1 LAQRLIQSGGI
12 QSEVVQSEVRNR
24 IAFITL
30 NRPAA
35 LNALSL
41 PMIVELRKAF
51 SQFAADPNVNAVLI
65 KGAGEK
71 AFCAGGD
78 IRAIYESYQKSDS
91 LHRDFFVTEYPLDY
105 LLYSY
110 PKPYIALIDGIVL
123 GGGMGISQG
132 ARLRIAGDRTRM
144 AMPETAI
151 GFFPDVGAS
160 YFLSRLAG
168 SLGTYLAL
176 TGVQI
181 RAADAVYAGLADVY
195 LPRAAVDALESE
207 LAALKWPAEGGGAA
221 ADSGRLATDAGRT
234 AIEDLVRGLSQ
245 VPPAAPLAALRS
257 AIDLHF
263 AADSV
268 PGLLRSL
275 ESESRPEFLEWA
287 TQTVD
292 LINTR
297 SPTMLAV
304 TLRQLQRGKSMSLAE
319 CFRMELGLV
328 RHCFTQGDFIEG
340 VRAMIIDKDNAPA
353 WHPKFIDEVTDDAV
367 AAMFNDPWAG
377 ARHPLADLEGVH
389 ACS

>member
-1 LAQRLIQSGGI
+1 LAQRLI
-12 QSEVVQSEVRNR
+12 QSEVRNR

-30 NRPAA
+30 DRPAA

-41 PMIVELRKAF
+41 PMILELRKAF
-51 SQFAADPNVNAVLI
+51 RQFASDPGVGAVLI

-78 IRAIYESYQKSDS
+78 IRAIYESYQNADS
-91 LHRDFFVTEYPLDY
+91 LHREFFVTEYPLDY

-132 ARLRIAGDRTRM
+132 SRMRIVGDRTRM

-168 SLGTYLAL
+168 SLGAYLAL

-181 RAADAVYAGLADVY
+181 RAADALYVGLADQY
-195 LPRAAVDALESE
+195 LPRSAVDGLESE
-207 LAALKWPAEGGGAA
+207 LSALSWPDLGNGAA
-221 ADSGRLATDAGRT
+221 HA
-234 AIEDLVRGLSQ
+234 AIEGIIRKLSADL
-245 VPPAAPLAALRS
+245 PPAPLAALRP
-257 AIDLHF
+257 AVDLHF
-263 AADSV
+263 ASASV
-268 PGLLRSL
+268 PALLQSL
-275 ESESRPEFLEWA
+275 ENESRPEFSEWA
-287 TQTVD
+287 TRTLD
-292 LINTR
+292 LLNTR
-297 SPTMLAV
+297 SPTLLAV
-304 TLRQLQRGKSMSLAE
+304 TLEQLKRGKSLSLAE

-328 RHCFTQGDFIEG
+328 RQCFIQGDFIEG
-340 VRAMIIDKDNAPA
+340 VRAMIIDKDNAPV
-353 WHPKFIDEVTDDAV
+353 WRPPVIDDVTDADIE
-367 AAMFNDPWAG
+367 AMFTDPWAG
-377 ARHPLADLEGVH
+377 ARHPLADLEGVN

>member
-1 LAQRLIQSGGI
+1 LAERLI
-12 QSEVVQSEVRNR
+12 QSEVRNR

-41 PMIVELRKAF
+41 DMIVQLRSDL
-51 SQFAADPNVNAVLI
+51 SQFAADANVNAVLM

-78 IRAIYESYQKSDS
+78 IRAIYESYQNGDS

-105 LLYSY
+105 LLHAY
-110 PKPYIALIDGIVL
+110 PKPYIALIDGIVM

-132 ARLRIAGDRTRM
+132 SPLRIVGDRTRM
-144 AMPETAI
+144 AMPEVAI

-168 SLGTYLAL
+168 CLGAYLAL
-176 TGVQI
+176 TGVQL

-195 LPRAAVDALESE
+195 LPRSNVDMLESE
-207 LAALKWPAEGGGAA
+207 LCALTLSAAGRSEDWRAAIGGVVQ
-221 ADSGRLATDAGRT
+221 RLAGA
-234 AIEDLVRGLSQ
+234 DL
-245 VPPAAPLAALRS
+245 PPAPLAAIRP
-257 AIDLHF
+257 AIDQHF
-263 AADSV
+263 AAASV
-268 PGLLRSL
+268 PALLESL
-275 ESESRPEFLEWA
+275 EEESRPQFREWA
-287 TQTVD
+287 ARTVD

-304 TLRQLQRGKSMSLAE
+304 TLEQLKRGKSMSLAD
-319 CFRMELGLV
+319 CLRMELGLV

-340 VRAMIIDKDNAPA
+340 VRAAIIDKDNTPM
-353 WHPKFIDEVTDDAV
+353 WRPQRIGEVTDASV
-367 AAMFNDPWAG
+367 EAMFADPWAG
-377 ARHPLADLEGVH
+377 ARHPLADL
-389 ACS
+389 

>member
-1 LAQRLIQSGGI
+1 LAERLI
-12 QSEVVQSEVRNR
+12 ESEVRNR

-41 PMIVELRKAF
+41 DMIVQLRSAL
-51 SQFAADPNVNAVLI
+51 SRFAADANINAVLI

-78 IRAIYESYQKSDS
+78 IRAIYQSYQNGDS

-105 LLYSY
+105 LLHSY
-110 PKPYIALIDGIVL
+110 PKPYIALIDGFVM

-132 ARLRIAGDRTRM
+132 SPMRIVGDRTRM
-144 AMPETAI
+144 AMPEVAI

-168 SLGTYLAL
+168 SLGPYLAL

-181 RAADAVYAGLADVY
+181 RAADALYAGLADVY
-195 LPRAAVDALESE
+195 LPRTSVDLLEPE
-207 LAALKWPAEGGGAA
+207 LAALTLEGAHRSEDWRVAIG
-221 ADSGRLATDAGRT
+221 DVIRRLAGV
-234 AIEDLVRGLSQ
+234 DL
-245 VPPAAPLAALRS
+245 PPAPLAAIRP
-257 AIDLHF
+257 AIDQHF
-263 AADSV
+263 AAASV
-268 PGLLRSL
+268 PALLESL
-275 ESESRPEFLEWA
+275 EEESRPQFLEWA
-287 TQTVD
+287 RQTVD

-304 TLRQLQRGKSMSLAE
+304 TLEQLKRGKSMSLAD
-319 CFRMELGLV
+319 CLRMELGLV
-328 RHCFTQGDFIEG
+328 RHCFIQGDFIEG
-340 VRAMIIDKDNAPA
+340 VRATIIDKDNVPV
-353 WHPKFIDEVTDDAV
+353 WRPQHIEEVTDASV
-367 AAMFNDPWAG
+367 EAMFADPWAG
-377 ARHPLADLEGVH
+377 GRHPLANLEGIH

>member
-1 LAQRLIQSGGI
+1 LIQSEI
-12 QSEVVQSEVRNR
+12 RNR

-41 PMIVELRKAF
+41 PMIVQLRQAF
-51 SQFAADPNVNAVLI
+51 GQFAADPNVNAVLI

-78 IRAIYESYQKSDS
+78 IRAIYASYQNGDS

-110 PKPYIALIDGIVL
+110 PKPYIALIDGIVM

-132 ARLRIAGDRTRM
+132 SRMRIAGDRTRM

-168 SLGTYLAL
+168 SLGVYLAL

-195 LPRAAVDALESE
+195 LPRSAVDVLESE
-207 LAALKWPAEGGGAA
+207 LDALDWHVG
-221 ADSGRLATDAGRT
+221 SGSV
-234 AIEDLVRGLSQ
+234 AIEGLIRRLSQ
-245 VPPAAPLAALRS
+245 DPGAAPLAALRP

-275 ESESRPEFLEWA
+275 ESESRPGFLEWA
-287 TQTVD
+287 AQTLD

-328 RHCFTQGDFIEG
+328 RQCLIQGDFIEG

-353 WHPKFIDEVTDDAV
+353 WHPQFIDDVTDDAV
-367 AAMFNDPWAG
+367 AAMFIDPWAG

>member
-1 LAQRLIQSGGI
+1 LAERLIQSEI
-12 QSEVVQSEVRNR
+12 RNR

-41 PMIVELRKAF
+41 PMIVELRQAF
-51 SQFAADPNVNAVLI
+51 RQFAADPNVSAVLI

-78 IRAIYESYQKSDS
+78 IRAIYESYQNGDS

-110 PKPYIALIDGIVL
+110 PKPYIALIDGIVM

-132 ARLRIAGDRTRM
+132 SRMRIAGDRTRM

-160 YFLSRLAG
+160 YFLSRLSG
-168 SLGTYLAL
+168 SLGVYLAL

-181 RAADAVYAGLADVY
+181 RAADAVYAGLADLY
-195 LPRAAVDALESE
+195 LPRSAVDVLESE
-207 LAALKWPAEGGGAA
+207 LVALDWNVG
-221 ADSGRLATDAGRT
+221 SGS
-234 AIEDLVRGLSQ
+234 AIDGLIRKLSQ
-245 VPPAAPLAALRS
+245 DPGAAPLAALRP
-257 AIDLHF
+257 AIDQHF

-275 ESESRPEFLEWA
+275 ESESRPEFLVWA
-287 TQTVD
+287 TQTLD

-304 TLRQLQRGKSMSLAE
+304 TLQQLQRGKSMSLAE

-328 RHCFTQGDFIEG
+328 RQCLIQGDFIEG

-353 WHPKFIDEVTDDAV
+353 WRPPFIDDVTDDAV
-367 AAMFNDPWAG
+367 AAMFIDPWAG

>member
-1 LAQRLIQSGGI
+1 MIL
-12 QSEVVQSEVRNR
+12 SEVRNR
-24 IAFITL
+24 VAFITL

-41 PMIVELRKAF
+41 DMIVQLRSALG
-51 SQFAADPNVNAVLI
+51 QFAVDPDINAVLI

-78 IRAIYESYQKSDS
+78 IRAIYESYQNADS

-105 LLYSY
+105 LLHSY

-132 ARLRIAGDRTRM
+132 SRMRVVGDRTRM
-144 AMPETAI
+144 AMPEVAI

-168 SLGTYLAL
+168 SLGAYLAL

-181 RAADAVYAGLADVY
+181 RAADAVYAGLADKY
-195 LPRAAVDALESE
+195 LSRASVDLLESE
-207 LAALKWPAEGGGAA
+207 LAALKWEDTHHSEDARAAIGGVIETLAH
-221 ADSGRLATDAGRT
+221 ADL
-234 AIEDLVRGLSQ
+234 
-245 VPPAAPLAALRS
+245 PPAPLAALRP
-257 AIDLHF
+257 AIDEHF
-263 AADSV
+263 AAVSV
-268 PGLLRSL
+268 PAMLESL
-275 ESESRPEFLEWA
+275 EGESRPEFLAWA
-287 TQTVD
+287 RQTVD

-304 TLRQLQRGKSMSLAE
+304 TLEQLKRGKSMSLAE
-319 CFRMELGLV
+319 CLRMELGLV
-328 RHCFTQGDFIEG
+328 RHCFIQGDFIEG

-353 WHPKFIDEVTDDAV
+353 WRPPHLEEVTDAAV
-367 AAMFNDPWAG
+367 AAMFTDPWAG
-377 ARHPLADLEGVH
+377 ATHPLANLEGVH
-389 ACS
+389 ACN

>member
-1 LAQRLIQSGGI
+1 LAERLI
-12 QSEVVQSEVRNR
+12 QSEVRNR

-41 PMIVELRKAF
+41 DMILQLRSAL
-51 SQFAADPNVNAVLI
+51 SQFAADANVKAVLI

-78 IRAIYESYQKSDS
+78 IRAIYESYQNGDD

-105 LLYSY
+105 LLHSY

-132 ARLRIAGDRTRM
+132 SRLRIVGDRTRM
-144 AMPETAI
+144 AMPEVAI

-160 YFLSRLAG
+160 YFLSRLEG
-168 SLGTYLAL
+168 SLGPYLAL

-181 RAADAVYAGLADVY
+181 RAADALYAGLADVY
-195 LPRAAVDALESE
+195 LPRSSVDLLESE
-207 LAALKWPAEGGGAA
+207 LTALTLSATDRSEDWRAAINGVLQ
-221 ADSGRLATDAGRT
+221 RLAGL
-234 AIEDLVRGLSQ
+234 DL
-245 VPPAAPLAALRS
+245 PPAPLAAIRP
-257 AIDLHF
+257 AIDQHF
-263 AADSV
+263 AAPSV
-268 PGLLRSL
+268 PALLKSL
-275 ESESRPEFLEWA
+275 EEESRPQFQEWA
-287 TQTVD
+287 RQTVD

-304 TLRQLQRGKSMSLAE
+304 TLEQLKRGKSKSLAD

-340 VRAMIIDKDNAPA
+340 VRATLIDKDNTPV
-353 WHPKFIDEVTDDAV
+353 WRPQHIEEVTDASV
-367 AAMFNDPWAG
+367 EAMFADPYAG
-377 ARHPLADLEGVH
+377 ASHPLANLEGVI
-389 ACS
+389 ACN